1 MTLLALSQS
10 QRDSLYLGISYLIS
24 FASVSG
30 LISAATATGQ
40 IWVPAE
46 VYCK

>member
-1 MTLLALSQS
+1 MTLIALSQS

-30 LISAATATGQ
+30 LISAATGQ